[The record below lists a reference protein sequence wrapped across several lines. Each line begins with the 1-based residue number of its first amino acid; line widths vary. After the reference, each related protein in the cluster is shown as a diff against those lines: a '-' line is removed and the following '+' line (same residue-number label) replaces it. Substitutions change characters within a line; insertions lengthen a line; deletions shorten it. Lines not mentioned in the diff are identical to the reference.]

1 MQGTCSAL
9 GVTNTGPNAWAR
21 GRETNLYKHYW
32 YECRPRKNCWRAGRS
47 PYILNHDYDSK
58 NDTNKSLSLSLY
70 IYICMYTKHICV
82 YIYIYISLSLSVCI
96 YIYIYIYIHVHG
108 HSPGRTVG
116 GRAARPHVPPEPA
129 GRGARLREPVFGAS
143 RGDTSI
149 YIYI

>member
-32 YECRPRKNCWRAGRS
+32 YECRSQGRTVGGRAARPIS
-47 PYILNHDYDSK
+47 LIMIMIVKMILI
-58 NDTNKSLSLSLY
+58 SLSLSLY

-96 YIYIYIYIHVHG
+96 YIYIYTYMVTAQEELLEG
-108 HSPGRTVG
+108 GPLALMSRRSLQVEAPDFASQSSGR
-116 GRAARPHVPPEPA
+116 
-129 GRGARLREPVFGAS
+129 RGEIQV
-143 RGDTSI
+143 